1 VIEIHGLKK
10 IRTFYPS
17 QWEGRADTGDIVCIR
32 YRHGELLA
40 WIHEENNPSL
50 TLFCE
55 AIGER
60 HGFEMD
66 TEEMK
71 AHLVEVCR
79 FVDGGKDK
87 RPTTK

>member
-1 VIEIHGLKK
+1 MFEIQDLKK
-10 IRTFYPS
+10 IPTLYPS
-17 QWEGRADTGDIVCIR
+17 QWEGRMDTGDIVCIR

-40 WIHEENNPSL
+40 WIHTENEPSL

-60 HGFEMD
+60 DGFDMD

-71 AHLVEVCR
+71 AHVAGVCR
-79 FVDGGKDK
+79 FVDGSA
-87 RPTTK
+87 